1 MEIKCTVEEL
11 LKMVTEKEVTIRNS
25 VNTYDENKVEQQ
37 KIAREQLRKLYK
49 ENTPVAGTADVS
61 KS

>member
-11 LKMVTEKEVTIRNS
+11 FKMVTEKEVTIRNS
-25 VNTYDENKVEQQ
+25 ANMYEDVVKQQNT
-37 KIAREQLRKLYK
+37 AREQLRKLYK
-49 ENTPVAGTADVS
+49 ENTPVVGTADVS